1 MPSRAKFYIGLVIA
15 LGLFALATGLTH
27 WRSHSPVQF
36 VCYLL
41 IAALASGFKVTLPS
55 ISGTMSVSSLF
66 LLISLVQLS
75 QAETLVIGVVGTLI
89 QCCWKPKARILVVRV
104 AFSVAAACLSIVLA
118 RYVYDFD
125 FKGAS
130 DNVQLLRVLSTAC
143 GYFFVNTC
151 LIAAVV
157 ALSERRSIRRVWLEC
172 YFWCFPYYLGGAV
185 LAWLATIMNT
195 YIDWQASLALVPI
208 AYFVYHVYKLYLQR
222 LEDEKKHV
230 EEMAGLHLRTIEALA
245 LAIEA
250 KDHTTHDHLRRVRI
264 YALELGERMGLGP
277 VEIQS
282 LRAAALLHDIGKL
295 AVPEHIIS
303 KPGKLTPEEFEKMKI
318 HPVVGAQILEQV
330 QFPYPVVPVV
340 LSHHEKW
347 DGTGYPS
354 GLRGKEIPVGARILS
369 AVDCLDALASDRQY
383 RRALPLEE
391 AMRIVSAE
399 SGKAFDPEV
408 VAVLQGCY
416 RELER
421 KALAQP
427 HVNVVRLDTD
437 MKIERGSAPA
447 TGFETPASTPEFMA
461 NSDAQDP
468 LISIAAARQEVQ
480 SLYELTQ
487 DLGNSLSLSETL
499 SVVGARLKRL
509 IPYDSVAV
517 YIRREQ
523 RLIPEYV
530 NGDNFKFF
538 SSLEIPVGE
547 GLSGWVAENVK
558 PMLNGNP
565 SVEAGYLN
573 DPQKFSTMR
582 SALAVPLVGL
592 NGSIGVLTLYRQD
605 RDAFSTDNLRILL
618 AVSFKV
624 SMAIDNALRYRQV
637 ETSATVDYL
646 TNLPN
651 ARSLFISLNS
661 QLTRCREDGLSL
673 AVVVCDLDGFKQV
686 NDRFGHP
693 QGDKILRYVA
703 GGLRDLCRL
712 YETAARIGGD
722 EFVLVIPGVN
732 KEILEERIREVQRV
746 ALEAARQTPEPSL
759 LSFSVGAAIFPTDG
773 LDADTLLSQADQR
786 MYRSKQDA
794 RDRPSLPIYTLTH
807 TGEVATPVIQ

>member
-1 MPSRAKFYIGLVIA
+1 MQLKAKFYIGLVVG
-15 LGLFALATGLTH
+15 LGLLSFVLGVFN
-27 WRSHSPVQF
+27 WHSKDTFQF

-41 IAALASGFKVTLPS
+41 IAALCSGLKVSLPS
-55 ISGTMSVSSLF
+55 ITGTMSVTSLF

-75 QAETLVIGVVGTLI
+75 ESETLVIGFVGTLI
-89 QCCWKPKARILVVRV
+89 QCVWKPKFPIRV
-104 AFSVAAACLSIVLA
+104 IRVGFSLAATCLSIVMA
-118 RYVYDFD
+118 RRLFEFHFD
-125 FKGAS
+125 GAL
-130 DNVQLLRVLSTAC
+130 DNVQLLRVLATAC
-143 GYFFVNTC
+143 AYFFVNTC
-151 LIAAVV
+151 LVAAVI
-157 ALSERRSIRRVWLEC
+157 ALTEIRPISRVWLEC
-172 YFWCFPYYLGGAV
+172 YFWCFPYYICGAAI
-185 LAWLATIMNT
+185 AWFATILDEYMDWEGSLVLIPIV
-195 YIDWQASLALVPI
+195 YII
-208 AYFVYHVYKLYLQR
+208 YHAYKAYLRR

-264 YALELGERMGLGP
+264 YALELGERMGLDDI
-277 VEIQS
+277 ELQS

-318 HPVVGAQILEQV
+318 HPVVGAQILERV
-330 QFPYPVVPVV
+330 QFPYPVVPIV

-354 GLRGKEIPVGARILS
+354 GLRNTEIPVGARILS

-383 RRALPLEE
+383 RRALPLDE
-391 AMRIVSAE
+391 AMRIVASE

-408 VAVLQGCY
+408 VTLLQSCY

-427 HVNVVRLDTD
+427 VVRAVRLDTD
-437 MKIERGSAPA
+437 LKIERGIAPA
-447 TGFETPASTPEFMA
+447 TGFETPAA
-461 NSDAQDP
+461 NSEFVNKDSQDP

-480 SLYELTQ
+480 TLYELTQ

-499 SVVGARLKRL
+499 SVVGVRLKRL
-509 IPYDSVAV
+509 ISYDSIAV
-517 YIRREQ
+517 YIQRDQ

-530 NGDNFKFF
+530 NGENFKLF

-547 GLSGWVAENVK
+547 GLSGWVAENGK

-573 DPQKFSTMR
+573 DPQKFSTLR
-582 SALAVPLVGL
+582 SALAVPLAGV
-592 NGSIGVLTLYRQD
+592 NGTIGVMTLYRQE

-624 SMAIDNALRYRQV
+624 SMAIDNALKYRQV
-637 ETSATVDYL
+637 ETSATIDYL

-651 ARSLFISLNS
+651 ARSLFIALNS
-661 QLTRCREDGLSL
+661 ALSL
-673 AVVVCDLDGFKQV
+673 CQERGVNLAIVVCDLDGFKLI

-693 QGDKILRYVA
+693 QGDNVLRYIA
-703 GGLRDLCRL
+703 SGLRDICRPL
-712 YETAARIGGD
+712 ETAARMGGD
-722 EFVLVIPGVN
+722 EFVVIMPDVT
-732 KEILEERIREVQRV
+732 KEVLEERIREIRRV
-746 ALEAARQTPEPSL
+746 AVDAARLTPEPSL
-759 LSFSVGAAIFPTDG
+759 LSFSVGAAVFPIDG

-786 MYRSKQDA
+786 MYRSKQDT
-794 RDRPSLPIYTLTH
+794 RDRPPTVYALSSAGAASPL
-807 TGEVATPVIQ
+807 VQ

>member
-1 MPSRAKFYIGLVIA
+1 MPLRAKFYIGLVVA
-15 LGLFALATGLTH
+15 LGLCSLILGVANWHYDNTYRFI
-27 WRSHSPVQF
+27 
-36 VCYLL
+36 CYLL
-41 IAALASGFKVTLPS
+41 IAALCSGLKVSLPS
-55 ISGTMSVSSLF
+55 ITGTMSVTSLF

-75 QAETLVIGVVGTLI
+75 ESETLVIGFIGTLI
-89 QCCWKPKARILVVRV
+89 QCCWKPKFPIRVVRV
-104 AFSVAAACLSIVLA
+104 AFSLAATCLSIVMA
-118 RYVYDFD
+118 RRVFE
-125 FKGAS
+125 FHFAGAS
-130 DNVQLLRVLSTAC
+130 ENVDLLRVLATAC
-143 GYFFVNTC
+143 AYFFVNTC
-151 LIAAVV
+151 LVAAVI
-157 ALSERRSIRRVWLEC
+157 ALTEIRPISRVWLEC
-172 YFWCFPYYLGGAV
+172 YFWCFPYYIGGAAI
-185 LAWLATIMNT
+185 AWLATLLDEAM
-195 YIDWQASLALVPI
+195 DWQGSLVLVPI
-208 AYFVYHVYKLYLQR
+208 VYIIYHAYKAYLQR

-264 YALELGERMGLGP
+264 YALEIGERMGLDDTSL
-277 VEIQS
+277 QS

-318 HPVVGAQILEQV
+318 HPVVGAQILERV
-330 QFPYPVVPVV
+330 QFPYPVVPIV

-347 DGTGYPS
+347 DGSGYPA
-354 GLRGKEIPVGARILS
+354 GLRGTDIPVGARILS

-383 RRALPLEE
+383 RRALPLDE
-391 AMRIVSAE
+391 AMRIVASE

-408 VAVLQGCY
+408 VSLLQSCY

-427 HVNVVRLDTD
+427 YSAAVRLDTD

-447 TGFETPASTPEFMA
+447 TGFETPAASPDFVA
-461 NSDAQDP
+461 NDSHDP

-480 SLYELTQ
+480 TLYELTQ

-499 SVVGARLKRL
+499 SVVGVRLKRL
-509 IPYDSVAV
+509 IPYDSIAV
-517 YIRREQ
+517 YIRRDQ

-530 NGDNFKFF
+530 NGENFKLF
-538 SSLEIPVGE
+538 SSLEIPIGE
-547 GLSGWVAENVK
+547 GLSGWVAENGK

-573 DPQKFSTMR
+573 DPQKFSTLR
-582 SALAVPLVGL
+582 SALAVPLAGV
-592 NGSIGVLTLYRQD
+592 NGTIGVMTLYRQE

-624 SMAIDNALRYRQV
+624 SMAIDNALKYRQV
-637 ETSATVDYL
+637 ETSATIDYL

-651 ARSLFISLNS
+651 ARLLFIALNNALKLC
-661 QLTRCREDGLSL
+661 QDRGVNL
-673 AVVVCDLDGFKQV
+673 AIVVCDLDGFKLI

-693 QGDKILRYVA
+693 QGDTVLRYVA
-703 GGLRDLCRL
+703 TGLREICRPF
-712 YETAARIGGD
+712 ETAARMGGD
-722 EFVLVIPGVN
+722 EFVIIMPDVT
-732 KEILEERIREVQRV
+732 KEVLEERIREIRRV
-746 ALEAARQTPEPSL
+746 ATDAARQTPEPSL
-759 LSFSVGAAIFPTDG
+759 LSFSVGAAVFPIDG

-786 MYRSKQDA
+786 MYRAKQDT
-794 RDRPSLPIYTLTH
+794 RDRPTTVYTLARA
-807 TGEVATPVIQ
+807 GVVSPLVQ

>member
-1 MPSRAKFYIGLVIA
+1 MPLKAKSYIGLVVGVGLLA
-15 LGLFALATGLTH
+15 LVLGVNNWHSQNTYQFA
-27 WRSHSPVQF
+27 
-36 VCYLL
+36 CYLI
-41 IAALASGFKVTLPS
+41 IAALCSGFKVSLPS
-55 ISGTMSVSSLF
+55 ITGTMSVTSLF

-75 QAETLVIGVVGTLI
+75 ESETLVIGFVGTLI
-89 QCCWKPKARILVVRV
+89 QCAWKPKFPIRIVRV
-104 AFSVAAACLSIVLA
+104 AFSLAATCLSIVMA
-118 RYVYDFD
+118 RRIFE
-125 FKGAS
+125 FHFAGAGE
-130 DNVQLLRVLSTAC
+130 NVQLLRVLATAC
-143 GYFFVNTC
+143 AYFFVNTC
-151 LIAAVV
+151 LVAAVI
-157 ALSERRSIRRVWLEC
+157 ALTEIRPVRRVWLEC
-172 YFWCFPYYLGGAV
+172 YFWCFPYYIGGAA
-185 LAWLATIMNT
+185 LAWLATLLDEIM
-195 YIDWQASLALVPI
+195 DWQGSLVLVPI
-208 AYFVYHVYKLYLQR
+208 VYIIYHAYKVYLQR

-264 YALELGERMGLGP
+264 YALELGERMGLD
-277 VEIQS
+277 ETDIQS

-318 HPVVGAQILEQV
+318 HPVVGAQILERV
-330 QFPYPVVPVV
+330 RFPYPVVPIV

-354 GLRGKEIPVGARILS
+354 GLRGKDIPVGARILS

-383 RRALPLEE
+383 RRALPLDE
-391 AMRIVSAE
+391 AMRIVESE

-408 VAVLQGCY
+408 VTLLQSCY

-427 HVNVVRLDTD
+427 YSTAVRLDTQ

-447 TGFETPASTPEFMA
+447 TGFETPAASKEFVA
-461 NSDAQDP
+461 HDAHDP

-480 SLYELTQ
+480 TLYELTQ

-499 SVVGARLKRL
+499 SVVGERLKRL
-509 IPYDSVAV
+509 VAYDSIAV
-517 YIRREQ
+517 YIRRDR

-530 NGDNFKFF
+530 NGENFRLF

-547 GLSGWVAENVK
+547 GLSGWVAENCK

-573 DPQKFSTMR
+573 DPQKFSTLR
-582 SALAVPLVGL
+582 SALAVPLAGV
-592 NGSIGVLTLYRQD
+592 NGTIGVMTLYRQE

-624 SMAIDNALRYRQV
+624 SMAIDNALKYRQV
-637 ETSATVDYL
+637 ETSATIDYL

-651 ARSLFISLNS
+651 ARSLFITLNS
-661 QLTRCREDGLSL
+661 AL
-673 AVVVCDLDGFKQV
+673 AVCQERAVNLAIVVCDLDGFKQI

-693 QGDKILRYVA
+693 QGDKVLRYVA
-703 GGLRDLCRL
+703 AGLRGICRPF
-712 YETAARIGGD
+712 ETAARMGGD
-722 EFVLVIPGVN
+722 EFVVIIPDVS
-732 KEILEERIREVQRV
+732 KEELEERIRDIRSV
-746 ALEAARQTPEPSL
+746 AVDAARLTPEPSL
-759 LSFSVGAAIFPTDG
+759 LSFSVGAAIFPIDG

-786 MYRSKQDA
+786 MYRSKQDT
-794 RDRPSLPIYTLTH
+794 RDRPTSVYTLS
-807 TGEVATPVIQ
+807 GAGVATPLVQ